1 MAEKRKMKMGV
12 KSEGRMKEKV
22 KKMERGQG
30 GKGKQEKELVFEE
43 MKGRTDDIRGGGKDI
58 EI

>member
-1 MAEKRKMKMGV
+1 MR
-12 KSEGRMKEKV
+12 
-22 KKMERGQG
+22 KMERGQG
-30 GKGKQEKELVFEE
+30 EKGKQEKELVFEE

>member
-1 MAEKRKMKMGV
+1 MTEKRKVKMGIQ
-12 KSEGRMKEKV
+12 SEGRMQKKV
-22 KKMERGQG
+22 RKMERGQG

-43 MKGRTDDIRGGGKDI
+43 MKGRTDDIRGGKDI